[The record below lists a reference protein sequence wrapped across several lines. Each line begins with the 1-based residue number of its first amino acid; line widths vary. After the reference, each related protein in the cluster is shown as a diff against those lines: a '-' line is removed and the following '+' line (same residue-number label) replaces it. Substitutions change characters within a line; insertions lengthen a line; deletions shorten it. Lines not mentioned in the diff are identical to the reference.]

1 MRPASPTTLR
11 RLRALWLR
19 LSAWMPLLLLAL
31 AAAFSWWVAQVV
43 LQAEKGAEK
52 PPAGPVLPDYVLHD
66 FRTER
71 YDPQGRLTSLL
82 SGRQMVH
89 DPAQNTFTLIDPRLR
104 TQTAEGVVTLAQAQ
118 QGRSNADG
126 SNLQLI
132 GDAVVR
138 RKAGGGQPPL
148 VVRSDFLNIFPNT
161 QVVESNRPTQIEQG
175 ASRLSGDQLRF
186 DGLQGLLSM
195 DGRVRAVFTP
205 GGSAGETQ
213 R

>member
-1 MRPASPTTLR
+1 MRPASTTTLR

-52 PPAGPVLPDYVLHD
+52 PRPGPVLPDYVLHD

-71 YDPQGRLTSLL
+71 YDAQGRLTSSL

-89 DPAQNTFTLIDPRLR
+89 DPAQNIFTLIDPRLR
-104 TQTAEGVVTLAQAQ
+104 TQSAEGVVTLAQAR

-138 RKAGGGQPPL
+138 REGGGQPPL
-148 VVRSDFLNIFPNT
+148 VVRSEFLNIFPNT
-161 QVVESNRPTQIEQG
+161 QVVESNRPTRIEQG

-186 DGLQGLLSM
+186 DGLHGTLAL
-195 DGRVRAVFTP
+195 DGRVRAVFIP
-205 GGSAGETQ
+205 GNSGVV

>member
-1 MRPASPTTLR
+1 MPPASLQVLR

-19 LSAWMPLLLLAL
+19 LSAWMPLALLAL

-43 LQAEKGAEK
+43 MQAEKGAEK
-52 PPAGPVLPDYVLHD
+52 PPARPTLPDYVLHD
-66 FRTER
+66 FHTAR
-71 YDPQGRLTSLL
+71 YDAQGRLTSLL

-89 DPAQNTFTLIDPRLR
+89 DPAQNIFTLVDPRLR
-104 TQTAEGVVTLAQAQ
+104 AESAAGVVITAQAR

-132 GDAVVR
+132 GNAVVR
-138 RKAGGGQPPL
+138 REAAGQPPL
-148 VVRSDFLNIFPNT
+148 VVRSAFLNLFPHT

-186 DGLQGLLSM
+186 DGLQGTLAM
-195 DGRVRAVFTP
+195 DGRVRAVLVPT
-205 GGSAGETQ
+205 SRAGEVA